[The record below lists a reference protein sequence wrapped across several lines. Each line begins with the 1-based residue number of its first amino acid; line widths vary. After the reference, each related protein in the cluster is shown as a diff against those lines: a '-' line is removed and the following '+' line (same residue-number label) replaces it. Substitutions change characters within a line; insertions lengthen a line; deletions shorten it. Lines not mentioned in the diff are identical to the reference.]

1 MKNKKYYVVCT
12 LVVLVAILSQSFK
25 AMSPDPELKNIKAFP
40 STMTYKQV
48 DHEMDVFKVALG
60 VKCNYCHVQTPPG
73 APRDLASDANPKKE
87 IARDIHRVIKDIEGK
102 NS

>member
-48 DHEMDVFKVALG
+48 DHEMHKDNISETETVMITPRSEVFNFAVSPTKLL
-60 VKCNYCHVQTPPG
+60 N
-73 APRDLASDANPKKE
+73 R
-87 IARDIHRVIKDIEGK
+87 
-102 NS
+102 